1 VSEDRTESAS
11 EVPAAAPPPPPPRAR
26 RGVVRRSIRAI
37 GLTLLGLAAGMVT
50 LWSAAAVYYAD
61 THAGPRTLRALG
73 VVAIA
78 LALVLV
84 VRPKR
89 YALVGIGTL
98 FLIVVGWFF
107 SLKPS
112 NGRSWVPEIARL
124 ARAEVDGDR
133 LTIRNVRD
141 FDYRS
146 ETDFTPRWADR
157 TYDLARLQT
166 VDLMLVYWGS
176 KAIAHAMVSFEFDDG
191 RHLAVSVETRKETGE
206 SYSTVQGFFRQYELA
221 YVFAD
226 ERDVIR
232 LRTRFRNEDVYLYRT
247 TVGPEQARAVLLS
260 YARTANALAGR
271 PQFYNALTSNCA
283 TNVLDHAREG
293 TMPAQMSL
301 DVLLSGYAA
310 RQAYRNGRLDT
321 SLPFEELE
329 RRSHVNAAALAADA
343 DPNFSNAI
351 RAGLPNP
358 ARVAAGS
365 SGGSSP
371 APTRPAP

>member
-1 VSEDRTESAS
+1 
-11 EVPAAAPPPPPPRAR
+11 
-26 RGVVRRSIRAI
+26 
-37 GLTLLGLAAGMVT
+37 
-50 LWSAAAVYYAD
+50 
-61 THAGPRTLRALG
+61 
-73 VVAIA
+73 
-78 LALVLV
+78 
-84 VRPKR
+84 
-89 YALVGIGTL
+89 
-98 FLIVVGWFF
+98 
-107 SLKPS
+107 
-112 NGRSWVPEIARL
+112 
-124 ARAEVDGDR
+124 
-133 LTIRNVRD
+133 
-141 FDYRS
+141 
-146 ETDFTPRWADR
+146 
-157 TYDLARLQT
+157 
-166 VDLMLVYWGS
+166 
-176 KAIAHAMVSFEFDDG
+176 MVSFEFDDG

-247 TVGPEQARAVLLS
+247 TIGPEQARAVLMS
-260 YARTANALAGR
+260 YVRTANALAGR

-293 TMPAQMSL
+293 EMPARMSL